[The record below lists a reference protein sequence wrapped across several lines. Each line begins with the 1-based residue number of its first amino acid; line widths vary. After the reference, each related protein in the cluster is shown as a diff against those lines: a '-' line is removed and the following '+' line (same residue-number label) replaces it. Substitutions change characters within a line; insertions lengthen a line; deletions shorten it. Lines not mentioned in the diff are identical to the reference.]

1 MAECVFCEIL
11 AGRSPASMVYEDD
24 DVAAFMSLYPSR
36 PGECLVIPKAHI
48 DHFTDIPDQLAAH
61 IMVIAQRI
69 GRRMREVFQ
78 PLRVVMVVHGFGVPH
93 AHLILVPQHSP
104 TDITSARFASIED
117 GRIVYSTRNVAV
129 PQRSVLDDHARRL
142 KIDS

>member
-11 AGRSPASMVYEDD
+11 AGRAPVSMIYEDD
-24 DVAAFMSLYPSR
+24 EVAAFMSLYPSR
-36 PGECLVIPKAHI
+36 PGECLVIPKEHI
-48 DHFTDIPDQLAAH
+48 DCFTDVDDDTAAH

-78 PLRVVMVVHGFGVPH
+78 PQRVGMVVHGFGVPH

-117 GRIVYSTRNVAV
+117 GCIVFSVRNIEV
-129 PQRSVLDDHARRL
+129 PQRSVLDEHARLL
-142 KIDS
+142 KID